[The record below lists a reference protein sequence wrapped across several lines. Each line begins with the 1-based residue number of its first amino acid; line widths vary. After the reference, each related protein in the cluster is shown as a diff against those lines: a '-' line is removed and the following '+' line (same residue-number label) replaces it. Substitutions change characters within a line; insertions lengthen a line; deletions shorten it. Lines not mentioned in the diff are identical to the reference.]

1 MPLRRQTPLDIRME
15 CMEAVVVGEETAM
28 EKGLVARE
36 KAVVARE
43 KAVVAKFEA
52 GMVAAEARV
61 VELLRPVYR
70 KESRRGRR

>member
-1 MPLRRQTPLDIRME
+1 M
-15 CMEAVVVGEETAM
+15 VGEETAM

-52 GMVAAEARV
+52 GMVAAVARV
-61 VELLRPVYR
+61 VELLRPVCR
-70 KESRRGRR
+70 W

>member
-1 MPLRRQTPLDIRME
+1 M
-15 CMEAVVVGEETAM
+15 VGEETAM

>member
-15 CMEAVVVGEETAM
+15 WMEAVVVGEETAAK

-43 KAVVAKFEA
+43 KAVVAREKA
-52 GMVAAEARV
+52 GMVAAVARV
-61 VELLRPVYR
+61 VELLRPVCR
-70 KESRRGRR
+70 W

>member
-1 MPLRRQTPLDIRME
+1 MPLRRQTQLDIRME
-15 CMEAVVVGEETAM
+15 WMEAVVVGEETAAM
-28 EKGLVARE
+28 EKGL
-36 KAVVARE
+36 VARE

>member
-15 CMEAVVVGEETAM
+15 WMEAVVVGEETAAM

-43 KAVVAKFEA
+43 KA
-52 GMVAAEARV
+52 GMVAAVARV
-61 VELLRPVYR
+61 VELLRPVCR
-70 KESRRGRR
+70 W